1 MQFPKSNKN
10 INMVLS
16 GGNVGI
22 GTVEPLDK
30 LHISKGN
37 LLLQNPYDANYPILW
52 IKNQNGSYNTR
63 LDYNGIITSGGSYY
77 VRATNLILNDQTGNV
92 LIGKATQSNANYKLD
107 VAGPIR
113 ANEVVVNTTGAD
125 FVFDKNYKLRPL
137 AEVESFINANQ
148 HLPEVPSAVQMQTE
162 GVGVS
167 EMQTKLLQKVEEMTL
182 YIISQQKQIE
192 ELKQQNQEI
201 QLLKK
206 EIEKLKTTSK

>member
-1 MQFPKSNKN
+1 
-10 INMVLS
+10 MVLS

>member
-1 MQFPKSNKN
+1 
-10 INMVLS
+10 MVLS
-16 GGNVGI
+16 GCNVGI